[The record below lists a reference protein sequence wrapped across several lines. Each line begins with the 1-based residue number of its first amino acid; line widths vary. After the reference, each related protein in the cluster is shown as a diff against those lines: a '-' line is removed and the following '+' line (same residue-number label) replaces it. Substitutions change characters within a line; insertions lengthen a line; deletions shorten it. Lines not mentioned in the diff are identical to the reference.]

1 LRYNAGNA
9 QYQQDEICD
18 PTDAE
23 EIDMP
28 ETPNILFEAGQ
39 IIPAFTLPGA
49 DGMPH
54 SPWDYK
60 QREHLVLL
68 FTRNTAL
75 SETRGL
81 LRAFAQAYRL
91 LREETCAVLVVT
103 PDTVIV
109 NLQAQEDLYVPFPL
123 LADPKGD
130 VISRYTHWNATT
142 KEPAPCIVLA
152 DRYNA
157 LYEQWIAEQETDLPP
172 IDEILASLRYI
183 NTLCTP

>member
-1 LRYNAGNA
+1 
-9 QYQQDEICD
+9 
-18 PTDAE
+18 
-23 EIDMP
+23 MP
-28 ETPNILFEAGQ
+28 DLHKPLLEAGQ

-54 SPWDYK
+54 SPWDFK

-68 FTRNTAL
+68 FTRGTEA

-81 LRAFAQAYRL
+81 LRAYAQAYQT
-91 LREETCAVLVVT
+91 LREEECAMLAIT

-109 NLQAQEDLYVPFPL
+109 NLQAQVSLNLPFPL

-130 VISRYTHWNATT
+130 VISRYTRWNSATR
-142 KEPAPCIVLA
+142 EPSPCIMLA

-157 LYEQWIAEQETDLPP
+157 FYAQWIAEQEADWPP
-172 IDEILASLRYI
+172 IEEIVASLRYL
-183 NTLCTP
+183 NKLCTP